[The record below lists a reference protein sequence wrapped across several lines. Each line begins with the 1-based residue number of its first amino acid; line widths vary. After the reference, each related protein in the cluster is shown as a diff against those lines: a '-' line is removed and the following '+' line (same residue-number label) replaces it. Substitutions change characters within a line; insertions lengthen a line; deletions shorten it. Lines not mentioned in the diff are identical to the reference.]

1 MYIIVKMLNQL
12 WVSIIFQ
19 IEAVFSNQLEYTC
32 TIDEIDNKVESSGQA
47 IADET
52 DVKAHFIDEKV
63 NEPVEKSVIAS
74 YVFITYLNKYSQ
86 N

>member
-1 MYIIVKMLNQL
+1 MYIIVKMLNQF

-19 IEAVFSNQLEYTC
+19 IEAVFSNQLEYKC
-32 TIDEIDNKVESSGQA
+32 AIDEIDNKVESSGQA

-52 DVKAHFIDEKV
+52 DVKAHFINEEA
-63 NEPVEKSVIAS
+63 NEPVEKSIITT
-74 YVFITYLNKYSQ
+74 YVFISYLNKYLQ